1 MIKFKHAIIAIV
13 VFIGQFAYSQT
24 STVSGIVSD
33 DTGIPL
39 PGATIV
45 ISGTT
50 VGTTT
55 DFDGKFTL
63 PDVPSNASLII
74 TYLGYEK
81 MTIPLNGRTTI
92 NVSLVQDLEALEEVV
107 VVGYGTQ
114 SRSEVTGAI
123 STIKSEDITAIP
135 VTNAESALQGR
146 AAGITVI
153 SNGSPGTAP
162 EVRIRGLGTMNNS
175 SPLYVIDGVIS
186 NSGLSGLNPGDID
199 NINILKDAST
209 TAIYGSL
216 GANGVIMVTTKKGS
230 RNGLV
235 SVDFDSY
242 TGVQYVTNRYDLLN
256 TEQYLKYATDAFG
269 FTPNTPASKSGLNTD
284 WQDELFTSGL
294 IQNFDLGISGGGEN
308 SNYRFSSNY
317 QDQEGA
323 VIGTGFKRYAFRA
336 NSNFTKGKLR
346 LGETLALSFNDQNP
360 EGGLNSGR
368 SLIEHAI
375 KMAPY
380 LPVYNSANLGG
391 FQGPSSPNDGQDA
404 ENPVRIQKLRD
415 FSNKNVIINGSIYGE
430 YEILDGLNFKS
441 QLGLI
446 YDNYLNEQFTPAY
459 NQDSENTGTGTQVY
473 ANIVKNTGINK
484 DIIFTNS
491 LNYTKSFNDLHNFEL
506 LLLYERQDAKNSYIN
521 NNSRNFLSNTI
532 KELSNQDSNIS
543 SATTKYAR
551 VSYLGRLNYNFD
563 QRYIFAASL
572 RRDASSRFGANN
584 RWGWFPSL
592 AAGWN
597 LAKEAFLEDSSF
609 STFKLRGSWGIVGND
624 KSEDYTYTTSLSPNF
639 NYPFGGTNYVGVTA
653 EGVSNPDLKW
663 EETTMVNIGLDLGLM
678 NDKITLALE
687 YYDNTSNDLLM
698 QLNLADSFGFLKN
711 YKWSNV
717 GSVQT
722 KGFEIS
728 LGYNDYE
735 GDFTWSANLNLGTSK
750 NEALSLGGLGQL
762 VGGGFENENLT
773 RLAVGETL
781 FHFYGKVTDGVYQDQ
796 NEVNAVFTAN
806 PSQTAV
812 QPGDIR
818 FKDLNNDGN
827 INDQDRTILG
837 SAFPDLTYG
846 LNLSAGYKKWDFNA
860 FISGV
865 SGNSIYNTNIYDLEG
880 MPRLFN
886 AGTAVL
892 NRWTGPGTSNTV
904 PRAFGSTQNV
914 SASDRFIEDGSYT
927 RLKNIS
933 LGYSIKGEALNKHI
947 NKLRMYVS
955 GQNLIT
961 LTDYSGLDPEIGKP
975 NNNSNFE
982 VGIDRG
988 NYPQPKSLLLGIQVS
1003 F

>member
-81 MTIPLNGRTTI
+81 MTIPLNGRTSI

-609 STFKLRGSWGIVGND
+609 STF
-624 KSEDYTYTTSLSPNF
+624 
-639 NYPFGGTNYVGVTA
+639 
-653 EGVSNPDLKW
+653 
-663 EETTMVNIGLDLGLM
+663 NI
-678 NDKITLALE
+678 
-687 YYDNTSNDLLM
+687 
-698 QLNLADSFGFLKN
+698 
-711 YKWSNV
+711 
-717 GSVQT
+717 
-722 KGFEIS
+722 
-728 LGYNDYE
+728 
-735 GDFTWSANLNLGTSK
+735 
-750 NEALSLGGLGQL
+750 
-762 VGGGFENENLT
+762 
-773 RLAVGETL
+773 
-781 FHFYGKVTDGVYQDQ
+781 
-796 NEVNAVFTAN
+796 
-806 PSQTAV
+806 
-812 QPGDIR
+812 
-818 FKDLNNDGN
+818 
-827 INDQDRTILG
+827 
-837 SAFPDLTYG
+837 
-846 LNLSAGYKKWDFNA
+846 
-860 FISGV
+860 
-865 SGNSIYNTNIYDLEG
+865 
-880 MPRLFN
+880 
-886 AGTAVL
+886 
-892 NRWTGPGTSNTV
+892 
-904 PRAFGSTQNV
+904 
-914 SASDRFIEDGSYT
+914 
-927 RLKNIS
+927 
-933 LGYSIKGEALNKHI
+933 
-947 NKLRMYVS
+947 
-955 GQNLIT
+955 
-961 LTDYSGLDPEIGKP
+961 
-975 NNNSNFE
+975 
-982 VGIDRG
+982 RG
-988 NYPQPKSLLLGIQVS
+988 N
-1003 F
+1003 